1 MDWFLKLERED
12 QEFVKQ
18 LVKASGSLK
27 ELAKIYQVSY
37 PTVRVRLNKIIQH
50 IDLIEQQGKSSFETK
65 IMEMVINDELPL
77 NLAKKILV
85 DYQEEKNE

>member
-77 NLAKKILV
+77 NLAKKILT
-85 DYQEEKNE
+85 DYQEEKDE

>member
-1 MDWFLKLERED
+1 MDWFLKLELED

-85 DYQEEKNE
+85 DYQEEKDE

>member
-1 MDWFLKLERED
+1 MDWFLKLEHED

-77 NLAKKILV
+77 NLAKKILA
-85 DYQEEKNE
+85 DYQEEKDE

>member
-1 MDWFLKLERED
+1 MDWFLKLARED
-12 QEFVKQ
+12 QEFVKR

-37 PTVRVRLNKIIQH
+37 PTVRVRLDKIIQH

-65 IMEMVINDELPL
+65 IMKMVINDELPL
-77 NLAKKILV
+77 SLAKKILA

>member
-27 ELAKIYQVSY
+27 ELAKIYQVNY

-77 NLAKKILV
+77 NLAKKILA
-85 DYQEEKNE
+85 DYQEEKDE